1 MNVTSASSALSEI
14 SNFVKAFDLNDALN
28 SIASIEDLKKL
39 LVDFD
44 SPLSGSLI
52 PLEQATRT
60 PKILLD
66 SGTTQVGIPWRTLQC
81 PGGPVVLQMI
91 CNNVNFALW
100 LAEC

>member
-14 SNFVKAFDLNDALN
+14 NRFVKSFDLDDVLN
-28 SIASIEDLKKL
+28 TISSIEDLKKL

-60 PKILLD
+60 PKILID
-66 SGTTQVGIPWRTLQC
+66 SGTTQLGIPWRTLQC
-81 PGGPVVLQMI
+81 PGGPIVLQMI
-91 CNNVNFALW
+91 CEKVNFALW
-100 LAEC
+100 IEEC

>member
-14 SNFVKAFDLNDALN
+14 NRFVKSFDLDDALN
-28 SIASIEDLKKL
+28 TISNIEDLKKL

-60 PKILLD
+60 PKILVD
-66 SGTTQVGIPWRTLQC
+66 SGTTQLGIPWRTLQC
-81 PGGPVVLQMI
+81 PGGPIVLQMI
-91 CNNVNFALW
+91 CEKVNFALW
-100 LAEC
+100 IEEC